1 MIYIA
6 NAFSLSMLPQEHSV
20 DLRVVPTTAD
30 YVRDRLVVAPY
41 VSASVRSY
49 HASLRGYVRDRLV
62 VAPYVS
68 CVGHAQTA
76 ALFTAALGIEVRPNR
91 ISVSLSQR
99 DTLFVGQYIGP
110 RLPEGAASLPEG
122 ATIRW
127 FQITLREAG
136 VVANPVHML
145 EVGK

>member
-30 YVRDRLVVAPY
+30 
-41 VSASVRSY
+41 
-49 HASLRGYVRDRLV
+49 YVRDRLV

-136 VVANPVHML
+136 VFANPVHIL
-145 EVGK
+145 EMEAEK

>member
-1 MIYIA
+1 MIYLA
-6 NAFSLSMLPQEHSV
+6 NAFSLSMLPGSEYPMH
-20 DLRVVPTTAD
+20 LMILPTTAD
-30 YVRDRLVVAPY
+30 SVAARLGKTEWQ
-41 VSASVRSY
+41 SA
-49 HASLRGYVRDRLV
+49 
-62 VAPYVS
+62 
-68 CVGHAQTA
+68 VGHAQTA
-76 ALFTAALGIEVRPNR
+76 ALFPAALGIEVPPNR

-136 VVANPVHML
+136 VFANPVHIL
-145 EVGK
+145 EMEAEK